1 MVCEAVF
8 VTLIPECIFTSD
20 ECRIGPSNRISAPG
34 SPLRH
39 VSRRWGAERFNKGKP
54 VPEGGL
60 FEIVRLGGTFDSPL
74 SLPEKDGTKMNNPP
88 GKYPDV
94 TEQIQ

>member
-1 MVCEAVF
+1 M
-8 VTLIPECIFTSD
+8 LLLSQ
-20 ECRIGPSNRISAPG
+20 SAYSLLMNAASVHPTG
-34 SPLRH
+34 YRPRKPPPTRFASE
-39 VSRRWGAERFNKGKP
+39 GAERFNKGKP

-74 SLPEKDGTKMNNPP
+74 SLPEKDRIKMNNPP

-94 TEQIQ
+94 TERIQ